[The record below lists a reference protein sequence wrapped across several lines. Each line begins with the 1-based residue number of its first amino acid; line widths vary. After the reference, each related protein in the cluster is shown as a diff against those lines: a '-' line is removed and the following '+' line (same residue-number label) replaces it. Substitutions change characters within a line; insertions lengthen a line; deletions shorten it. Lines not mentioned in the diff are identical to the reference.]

1 MPIQNGQV
9 SVGTAVTEIP
19 VTSVNPFLL
28 EIHNNDN
35 TDEVFLGGPG
45 VTTSNGYQ
53 LNKLETIKFEMT
65 PGDRMFCISTK
76 TGHTISWL
84 AILKQT

>member
-35 TDEVFLGGPG
+35 SDEVFLGGPG

-53 LNKLETIKFEMT
+53 LNKLETVKFEMT
-65 PGDRMFCISTK
+65 PGDRMFCVSTK

>member
-9 SVGTAVTEIP
+9 AVGTAATEIP

-35 TDEVFLGGPG
+35 TDEVYLGGPG
-45 VTTSNGYQ
+45 VTIANG
-53 LNKLETIKFEMT
+53 LLLEKLESHKFEMT
-65 PGDRMFCISTK
+65 PGDRMFCVSTK
-76 TGHTISWL
+76 TGHTVSWL
-84 AILKQT
+84 AILKTT

>member
-35 TDEVFLGGPG
+35 SDEVFLGGPG

>member
-35 TDEVFLGGPG
+35 SDEVFLGGAG

-53 LNKLETIKFEMT
+53 LNKLETVKFEMT
-65 PGDRMFCISTK
+65 PGDRMFCVSTK

>member
-9 SVGTAVTEIP
+9 AVGTAAVVIP

-35 TDEVFLGGPG
+35 SDEVFLGGAG

-53 LNKLETIKFEMT
+53 LNKLETVKFEMT
-65 PGDRMFCISTK
+65 PGDRMFCVSTK

>member
-35 TDEVFLGGPG
+35 SDEVFLGGPG

-84 AILKQT
+84 AILKTT

>member
-1 MPIQNGQV
+1 MSVSNGSV
-9 SVGTAVTEIP
+9 SVGTAATVVP
-19 VTSVNPFLL
+19 VSSPNPYELH
-28 EIHNNDN
+28 IHNDDN
-35 TDEVFLGGPG
+35 TDEVFLGGAG

-53 LNKLETIKFEMT
+53 LNKLETVKFEMT
-65 PGDRMFCISTK
+65 PGDRMFCVSTK

>member
-1 MPIQNGQV
+1 MPIQSGQV
-9 SVGTAVTEIP
+9 PVGTAATEIP

-35 TDEVFLGGPG
+35 TDEVFLGGPD

-53 LNKLETIKFEMT
+53 LQKLETIKFEMT
-65 PGDRMFCISTK
+65 PGDRMFCVSTK
-76 TGHTISWL
+76 TGHDISWL